1 MDLPLDW
8 HKKLNMPES
17 PTDQPLSPRRNKLA
31 HIGSWLSPLQSDN
44 AAIKYSHLLLT
55 ENVSTRPQILVE
67 LTEYFESAYQP
78 AKIYLRKI
86 LSDDLHPLGP
96 QVEFDPAHGFPKTLE
111 AITLQGYFGEIFTG
125 IIAEHYE
132 HFGSSQWEVPIFLF
146 HTHIVVFQQLELARQ
161 TGGVVGR
168 LPGRTGDDCVAFER
182 DDRGDIT
189 RIMICESKCTQNH
202 SSGLV
207 NDNLEKLSAAN
218 LIPVDLL
225 RIIEALKLY
234 DEDDY
239 ARQWAMSLKKLLLL
253 PPTPRNERCDLSG
266 YVCGKAPRRNAT
278 WISQGTIPDK
288 YSGGRKLKA
297 VEAHLEKV
305 DELVRVVHEGL
316 AD

>member
-1 MDLPLDW
+1 
-8 HKKLNMPES
+8 MPES
-17 PTDQPLSPRRNKLA
+17 PADQPPSPRRNKFTNIA
-31 HIGSWLSPLQSDN
+31 SWLTPLQIDN
-44 AAIKYSHLLLT
+44 AAIGYFHLLLT
-55 ENVSTRPQILVE
+55 ENVTARPQILNE
-67 LTEYFESAYQP
+67 LVEYFESAYQP
-78 AKIYLRKI
+78 VKLYLRDI

-96 QVEFDPAHGFPKTLE
+96 QDDFDPAQGFPKTLE
-111 AITLQGYFGEIFTG
+111 AITLQGYFGEILTG

-132 HFGSSQWEVPIFLF
+132 HFGSSRWEVPIFLF
-146 HTHIVVFQQLELARQ
+146 HTHVVAFQQLELARQ
-161 TGGVVGR
+161 TGRAVGC

-182 DDRGDIT
+182 DGQGDVT

-202 SSGLV
+202 SSGLIS
-207 NDNLEKLSAAN
+207 DNLEKLSAAN
-218 LIPVDLL
+218 LIPIDLL

-253 PPTPRNERCDLSG
+253 PPNPRNERCDLSG
-266 YVCGKAPRRNAT
+266 YVCGQAPRRKAT

-297 VEAHLEKV
+297 VETHLEKV
-305 DELVRVVHEGL
+305 DELVKVVHQGL

>member
-1 MDLPLDW
+1 M
-8 HKKLNMPES
+8 
-17 PTDQPLSPRRNKLA
+17 
-31 HIGSWLSPLQSDN
+31 
-44 AAIKYSHLLLT
+44 LT
-55 ENVSTRPQILVE
+55 ENVAARPQILNE
-67 LTEYFESAYQP
+67 LGKYFESAYQP
-78 AKIYLRKI
+78 AKLYLRSI

-96 QVEFDPAHGFPKTLE
+96 QVEFDPAQGFPKTLE

-202 SSGLV
+202 SSGLI

-266 YVCGKAPRRNAT
+266 YVCGQAPRRKAT

-297 VEAHLEKV
+297 VETHLEKV
-305 DELVRVVHEGL
+305 DELVRVVHQGL